1 MEQERAEAMAREAVK
16 AVVDLLSQKKYEEIS
31 MVAEMDIL
39 STEDTKE
46 LVNEYLELNNLS
58 HIDCF
63 DVGCNFHPSYE
74 YQQMEF
80 YHFNYGSGFAVDYAL
95 TTDREL
101 NDLTLQMEF
110 LYDGENTLKA
120 RLLDLHVL

>member
-1 MEQERAEAMAREAVK
+1 MEQERAETMAREVVK
-16 AVVDLLSQKKYEEIS
+16 TVVDLLSQKRYEEIGAI
-31 MVAEMDIL
+31 VEMDIL

-46 LVNEYLELNNLS
+46 LVNEYLALNNLS

-63 DVGCNFHPSYE
+63 DAGCNFHPPYA
-74 YQQMEF
+74 YHQIEF
-80 YHFNYGSGFAVDYAL
+80 YHFNDGSGFAVDYDL
-95 TTDREL
+95 TTNQEL

-110 LYDGENTLKA
+110 LYEGEIVLKA